1 MFLKS
6 YYDED
11 NTSNTNEA
19 VKKSSSKSKGVNFK
33 KLSNRLKTVERNI
46 EKLEKE
52 LNHTQ
57 QFIHQNGSYNY
68 LVLYK
73 ISLIKKLKKDIEKK
87 YEEWAEISQLIDN

>member
-1 MFLKS
+1 MLNN
-6 YYDED
+6 
-11 NTSNTNEA
+11 NTSIKFDVQRSLKESPPNYP
-19 VKKSSSKSKGVNFK
+19 KGVNFK

-57 QFIHQNGSYNY
+57 QFIHQNGSDND
-68 LVLYK
+68 LVIDK
-73 ISLIKKLKKDIEKK
+73 FSLIKKLKKDIEKK